1 MKFYIK
7 TNTLKAL
14 KNLDDLL
21 PSSLSKTSILLDD
34 NSNIEYLTNIKCSY
48 EILENKEKLFF
59 DNREMKNL
67 VKGIYFGNTQCEHLL
82 PSFTEIIEA
91 KKICKA
97 KHYNF
102 VFTLPPLSEFK
113 LQETKEILEFLNQEY
128 TEIVVNDFGA
138 LQLVLG
144 FKNLKP
150 ILGINFTKIIK
161 NAFIDSVKPDDISDD
176 ILENQKQLL
185 SHCEF
190 EQSSTREF
198 YKDLGVSRFS
208 IENIKLNIDFIKD
221 IPKMQCDFYYPNITI
236 ASSKAC
242 DIAGLFDD
250 KSRYFVQ
257 ENCSKYCN
265 QISLEF
271 QHSKVLGL
279 YQRYNSIYKIN
290 TKIYIDEKL
299 YKDVKNRFVWELFL

>member
-1 MKFYIK
+1 MKLYIK
-7 TNTLKAL
+7 INTLKVL

-21 PSSLSKTSILLDD
+21 PLSLSKTSILLNN
-34 NSNIEYLTNIKCSY
+34 NSNVEYITNIKCSY
-48 EILENKEKLFF
+48 EILEQQEKIFF
-59 DNREMKNL
+59 DKREIKNL
-67 VKGIYFGNTQCEHLL
+67 VKGIYFGNTQCEYLL
-82 PSFTEIIEA
+82 PSFSEILEV
-91 KKICKA
+91 KKICKT

-102 VFTLPPLSEFK
+102 VFALPPLSEFK
-113 LQETKEILEFLNQEY
+113 LQEVREILELLNQEY

-138 LQLVLG
+138 LQLALE
-144 FKNLKP
+144 FENLKP
-150 ILGINFTKIIK
+150 ILGVNFTKIIK

-176 ILENQKQLL
+176 VLENQKRLL

-190 EQSSTREF
+190 EQASVREF
-198 YKDLGVSRFS
+198 YKDLSVSRFS
-208 IENIKLNIDFIKD
+208 IENIALNIDFIKNT
-221 IPKMQCDFYYPNITI
+221 PTMQCDFYYPNITI

-257 ENCSKYCN
+257 ENCHKYCN

-279 YQRYNSIYKIN
+279 YQRYISIYKIN
-290 TKIYIDEKL
+290 TKIELDEKL
-299 YKDVKNRFVWELFL
+299 YKNAKNRFVWEVFI